1 MFIFKIHDKKTFH
14 YLFFSYDITKGGIMN
29 NFKIANDFNVY
40 VLNDHAQSYVDSEGR
55 VAVTNNATYINYGIG
70 SHLTPST
77 TRADLIVGGAMNII
91 GGTNSNGNS
100 VISDLNN
107 VILYT
112 MTNANGVLPQPI
124 QDSPIN
130 FAEQNAYLNCAST
143 NWALIT
149 PNGTAK
155 VEFGGLT
162 LTGTSNTLNVFNIN
176 GNNIAGSGLGLAN
189 LNKIDIVSPVGSTNL
204 INVSGTI
211 LGFGSFGMFRNGV
224 TATGADGQYIL
235 WNLYE
240 ATLLNAAT
248 TSVKGSLLAPLATYN
263 SGFTNIEGTIMV
275 YNLFGNI
282 EAHLYPFLGSLP
294 DVCSTTTTTTTTS
307 STTTSSTSTDSTTS
321 TSTSTTFSSSSS
333 TSTMSTT
340 TTNPCAYELAVSNM
354 INSVSNEEEA
364 LAKLIEAESK
374 KILIA
379 IENCLDCKDLLCIN
393 NSVES
398 MMDTITK
405 LEIVLGSK
413 IKISKN
419 LCNKSCE

>member
-1 MFIFKIHDKKTFH
+1 
-14 YLFFSYDITKGGIMN
+14 MN

-130 FAEQNAYLNCAST
+130 FAEQNAYLNCASA

-263 SGFTNIEGTIMV
+263 SRFTNIEGTIMV

-294 DVCSTTTTTTTTS
+294 DVCSTTTTTTS
-307 STTTSSTSTDSTTS
+307 STTTSSTSTDSTTTTTSTSSTTTDSITSSTSSTDSTTS

-364 LAKLIEAESK
+364 LAKLIEAESR

-379 IENCLDCKDLLCIN
+379 IEICLDCKDLLCIN

>member
-1 MFIFKIHDKKTFH
+1 
-14 YLFFSYDITKGGIMN
+14 MN

-130 FAEQNAYLNCAST
+130 FAEQNAYLNCASA

-307 STTTSSTSTDSTTS
+307 STTTSSTSTDSTTTTTSTSSTTTDSTTSSTSSTDNTTS

-364 LAKLIEAESK
+364 LAKLIEAESR